1 MAHAIRR
8 RCGSNPRF
16 GKRSSEERL
25 NAMGQEG
32 WELVQ
37 AVTASHPDS
46 SAWAGLTNAL
56 HYIFKRPVS

>member
-1 MAHAIRR
+1 
-8 RCGSNPRF
+8 
-16 GKRSSEERL
+16 
-25 NAMGQEG
+25 MGQEG